1 MAKKQQFTNTSKGKG
16 PEASSGSTKA
26 SIGVPEPIVVESVP
40 PELESE
46 WAKQSKTEERLV
58 VFNADE
64 GRPVLQQPDLEAEFE
79 KTYGW
84 IAPNNVAGLYK
95 AMLKELFFIRKG
107 IENGK

>member
-1 MAKKQQFTNTSKGKG
+1 MAKKTEKKQQFTNTPNGKG
-16 PEASSGSTKA
+16 PEA
-26 SIGVPEPIVVESVP
+26 SIGVPEPIVVENVP

-58 VFNADE
+58 GFNADE
-64 GRPVLQQPDLEAEFE
+64 GRPALPQPDLDAEFE
-79 KTYGW
+79 KEYGW

-95 AMLKELFFIRKG
+95 AMLKELFFIRRG

>member
-1 MAKKQQFTNTSKGKG
+1 MAKKTEKKEQFTNTPKCKG
-16 PEASSGSTKA
+16 PEASSG
-26 SIGVPEPIVVESVP
+26 VPEPIVVKSVP

-64 GRPVLQQPDLEAEFE
+64 GRPVLPQPDLEAEFE

-95 AMLKELFFIRKG
+95 AMLKELFFIRKAV
-107 IENGK
+107 ENGK

>member
-1 MAKKQQFTNTSKGKG
+1 MAKKTDKKQQFTNTPNGKG
-16 PEASSGSTKA
+16 PEASSG
-26 SIGVPEPIVVESVP
+26 VPEPIVVKNVP

-46 WAKQSKTEERLV
+46 WDKQPRTEERLV

-64 GRPVLQQPDLEAEFE
+64 GRPVLPQPDLAAEFE
-79 KTYGW
+79 KEYGW

>member
-1 MAKKQQFTNTSKGKG
+1 MAKKTEKKQQFTNTPNGKG
-16 PEASSGSTKA
+16 PEASSG
-26 SIGVPEPIVVESVP
+26 VPEPIVVENVP

-58 VFNADE
+58 KFNADE
-64 GRPVLQQPDLEAEFE
+64 GRPVLPQPDLEAEFE

>member
-1 MAKKQQFTNTSKGKG
+1 MAKKTEKKEQFTNTPNGKG
-16 PEASSGSTKA
+16 PEASSG
-26 SIGVPEPIVVESVP
+26 VPEPIVVENVP
-40 PELESE
+40 PELERD
-46 WAKQSKTEERLV
+46 WVKRTNTEERLV

-64 GRPVLQQPDLEAEFE
+64 GKPVLPQPDLEAEFE
-79 KTYGW
+79 KEYGW